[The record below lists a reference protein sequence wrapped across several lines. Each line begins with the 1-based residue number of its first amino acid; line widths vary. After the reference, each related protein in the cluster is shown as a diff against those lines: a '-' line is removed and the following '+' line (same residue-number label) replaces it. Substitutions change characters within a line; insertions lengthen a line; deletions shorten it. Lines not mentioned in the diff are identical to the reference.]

1 VREMQRARPA
11 RLGVRP
17 EVGDDHRAP
26 PGSGTRR
33 REAVRA
39 ATVDAGPTWAARRAA
54 KLKRRAGPRGKK
66 NWAARRAWARSVK

>member
-1 VREMQRARPA
+1 VRGCARCSA
-11 RLGVRP
+11 RGRLGSGSGR
-17 EVGDDHRAP
+17 R
-26 PGSGTRR
+26 SGTRR